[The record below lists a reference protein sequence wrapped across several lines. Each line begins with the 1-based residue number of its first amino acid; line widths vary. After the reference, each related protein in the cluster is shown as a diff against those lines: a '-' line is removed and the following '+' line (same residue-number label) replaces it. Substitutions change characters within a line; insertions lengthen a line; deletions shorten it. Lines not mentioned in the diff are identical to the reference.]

1 MKPFN
6 FLKQISPATALALF
20 LPIAL
25 LIPNVWLNCTEHYT
39 LLSSIS
45 NIVTPLGIYLLI
57 VGCSTRIGR
66 STLLCIPLMIYA
78 AFQIV
83 LMFLYGENII
93 AIDMF
98 LNVATTNFGEAT
110 RLLGSLP
117 MAILTVCAI
126 YLPLI
131 ISAIVFC
138 KRSIRLDRAIML
150 RFRHIGA
157 PLLIIGVMLCGSC
170 ELTDTNYHAERQ
182 LFPINVIYNTG
193 MAVKR
198 GVATSHFKE
207 TSADFRFNS
216 VDTHPSGTREIYVLV
231 IGETSRADNW
241 QLMGYDR
248 PTNPRLSARDNLVV
262 YPKAVTQSNTT
273 HKSVPLILSA
283 ATVENFD
290 SAIYT
295 HKGICSAFN
304 EAGYHTA
311 YISNQARNHSFIDY
325 LGQEAHDVTFITDD
339 GMEHSD
345 MMLLPLVKQQ
355 LQQNTGKTFIVLH
368 TYGNHFCYRDRY
380 PRDHAFFTPDDNT
393 DAERYNRAQLLNA
406 YDNSIRETDMMLD
419 SIISL
424 LEQAKCPAAML
435 FLSDHGEDIF
445 DDDRNRFLH
454 ASPVPTYYQIHVPM
468 LLWLSPQYVAAYP
481 EQTSAAHAHSRCDV
495 ASNDVALPTMLSLA
509 GLRCDSVDYSRAL
522 SSTSYFD
529 RPRIYL
535 NDYNEAI
542 PLAKSGLRKCD
553 LQQLTNHHISNF

>member
-1 MKPFN
+1 MKHFE
-6 FLKQISPATALALF
+6 FLKKVNWPTVLAWALPLT
-20 LPIAL
+20 
-25 LIPNVWLNCTEHYT
+25 LIVPNVWLNITEHYT
-39 LLSSIS
+39 WLSCLN
-45 NIVTPLGIYLLI
+45 NIVTPAGIYLLI
-57 VGCSTRIGR
+57 ASCCTKIGR
-66 STLLCIPLMIYA
+66 TALWCIPLMIYA

-117 MAILTVCAI
+117 LAILTVCAI

-131 ISAIVFC
+131 IGGIVLC
-138 KRSIRLDRAIML
+138 KRKMHLDRAMML
-150 RFRHIGA
+150 CIRRLGA
-157 PLLIIGVMLCGSC
+157 PVLIVGVMLCAAC
-170 ELTDTNYHAERQ
+170 ELTDEDYRLERQ
-182 LFPINVIYNTG
+182 LFPFNVMYNTG
-193 MAVKR
+193 KAVQR

-216 VDTHPSGTREIYVLV
+216 VDTHPAGEREVYVLI

-241 QLMGYDR
+241 QLFGYDR
-248 PTNPRLSARDNLVV
+248 PTNPRLSQRDNIVV

-283 ATVENFD
+283 AIVENFD
-290 SAIYT
+290 TAIYT
-295 HKGICSAFN
+295 HKGVLSAFN
-304 EAGYHTA
+304 EAGYTTA
-311 YISNQARNHSFIDY
+311 FISNQARNHSFIDH
-325 LGQEAHDVTFITDD
+325 LGEEAQHVTFITAD
-339 GMEHSD
+339 GREHLDSE
-345 MMLLPLVKQQ
+345 LLPV
-355 LQQNTGKTFIVLH
+355 LQQRIDQAEGKLFVVLH

-393 DAERYNRAQLLNA
+393 DAERYNRPDLLNA
-406 YDNSIRETDMMLD
+406 YDNSIRETDFMLD
-419 SIISL
+419 SVIAM
-424 LEQAKCPAAML
+424 LERCQCPAAVL

-445 DDDRNRFLH
+445 DDNRGRFLH

-468 LLWLSPQYVAAYP
+468 LMWLSPQYVAAYP
-481 EQTSAAHAHSRCDV
+481 EQVAAANAHSRCDV
-495 ASNDVALPTMLSLA
+495 ASNDAALPTMLSLA
-509 GLRCDSVDYSRAL
+509 GIRCDSVDYTRAL
-522 SSTSYFD
+522 ASPSYYE

-542 PLAKSGLRKCD
+542 PLAESGLRECD